1 MLYRDYRP
9 EDRQTI
15 GAVHDAARKTELR
28 LAGLEEAFL
37 PLEIAG
43 EREGL
48 FAYPGLFVAED
59 GGRVRGFAACTEEEL
74 AWLYVNPE
82 HMRRGIGRS
91 LVEFALARFPG
102 IRTVEVLVGNTPAR
116 ALYEKEGF
124 CLTGLEKGRMRATR
138 PLPWR
143 YGCCPG
149 RKARQDGAKEAWQEM
164 LSLPLRGSVGS
175 APGGARSGPGRNSA
189 GHPPR
194 RRACGTR
201 CAPRIPRNHGSG
213 GQQAALPGAGG
224 FPGGKTEPKQKAL
237 SIGKGACIRF
247 GCTPLRFRCVTGSD
261 PLHTALWACFRP
273 PVRLRAQPSGRVL
286 LPRGCR
292 PASRSTL
299 WRSPGTGRS

>member
-9 EDRQTI
+9 EDRQAI

-74 AWLYVNPE
+74 AWLYVDPE
-82 HMRRGIGRS
+82 HMRQGIGRG

-124 CLTGLEKGRMRATR
+124 CLTGLEKGRMPGNEAFAVEVWVLSR
-138 PLPWR
+138 P
-143 YGCCPG
+143 
-149 RKARQDGAKEAWQEM
+149 
-164 LSLPLRGSVGS
+164 
-175 APGGARSGPGRNSA
+175 
-189 GHPPR
+189 
-194 RRACGTR
+194 
-201 CAPRIPRNHGSG
+201 
-213 GQQAALPGAGG
+213 
-224 FPGGKTEPKQKAL
+224 
-237 SIGKGACIRF
+237 
-247 GCTPLRFRCVTGSD
+247 
-261 PLHTALWACFRP
+261 
-273 PVRLRAQPSGRVL
+273 
-286 LPRGCR
+286 
-292 PASRSTL
+292 
-299 WRSPGTGRS
+299 